1 MQIGKIAATIGLGF
15 GSLGV
20 GCSHLA
26 HPGTEHQMNIT
37 PVQST
42 SFGTAADGK
51 PVEIYTL
58 TNSNGLTARIM
69 TYGATLTEMHVP
81 DKQGAMGDVVLGFDD
96 LKQYEAGKAYFGAT
110 VGRYAN
116 RIGGAKFSLDGK
128 EYKLFANNG
137 PNSLHGGKKGFDKVV
152 WKGAPEPN
160 LAGPAVRFS
169 YVSADGEEGYPGNLS
184 VTVVYT
190 LTNQNEL
197 KIDYTA
203 NTDQDTVLNLTN
215 HSYWN
220 LSAGK
225 SPTILDEVMMIV
237 ADRYTPFDKEQIPT
251 GKIDRVEGTPLDFR
265 RPTVIGAHI
274 NEAPGGP
281 PTGYDHNYVL
291 NNDGQ
296 LALAARASD
305 PQSGRVLEVFTT
317 QPGLQ
322 FYTGNFLDGKVAGKG
337 GVMYPQHGAF
347 CLETQHYPDS
357 PNHANF
363 PTTTLHSGETFHQV
377 TVYRFEAK

>member
-1 MQIGKIAATIGLGF
+1 MQIGKVAATIGLGF
-15 GSLGV
+15 GLLGV
-20 GCSHLA
+20 GCSHLGNS
-26 HPGTEHQMNIT
+26 GTEHQMNIT
-37 PVQST
+37 PVQSA
-42 SFGTAADGK
+42 SFGTTADGR

-58 TNSNGLTARIM
+58 TNANGLSAKIM
-69 TYGATLTEMHVP
+69 TYGATVTEMHVP
-81 DKQGAMGDVVLGFDD
+81 DKQGTMGDVVLGFDD

-116 RIGGAKFSLDGK
+116 RIGGAKFPLDGK
-128 EYKLFANNG
+128 EYKLFVNNG

-152 WKGAPEPN
+152 WKAAPEPD
-160 LAGPAVRFS
+160 LAGPAVRFN

-203 NTDQDTVLNLTN
+203 TTDQDTVLNLTN

-225 SPTILDEVMMIV
+225 SPTILDELMMIV
-237 ADRYTPFDKEQIPT
+237 ADRYTPFDEVQIPT

-265 RPTVIGAHI
+265 RPTAIGARLK
-274 NEAPGGP
+274 EAPGGP
-281 PTGYDHNYVL
+281 PAGYDHNYVL

-305 PQSGRVLEVFTT
+305 PQSGRVLEVYTT
-317 QPGLQ
+317 EPGMQ

-337 GVMYPQHGAF
+337 GVIYPQHGAF

-357 PNHANF
+357 PNHPNF
-363 PTTTLHSGETFHQV
+363 PTTTLHVGETFHQV